1 MRKKILIQIDT
12 FPNTQDK
19 LEITRLC
26 IEKIK
31 LLGYPILLTS
41 HMYIPKSLTN
51 MVDYWFSDSLNIILP
66 DTGDVSFFETYLGDL
81 SFKFKIENIDKHS
94 SAVITSWMNGIDYAK
109 RHGWDYLLKLEYDAV
124 LTDKGL
130 ATLLYEIENIGEKQG
145 FFLVSGNYTSQK
157 FIYGKVDLLFSK
169 VYRKVES
176 AKEYLDWIDEY
187 NIPSGLR
194 RMAPV
199 FTTYLVSK
207 YSDFFKEIESSGDDG
222 YFEVKVPESF
232 RNAFPGFLQ
241 PLTGSDGR
249 FYLCSWG
256 MCGDWKCPYEI
267 VTQGGNLISQ
277 GSVSMF
283 SGNWSYTPVDITS
296 DDTYYL
302 KSEVNDLEFTLSDL
316 REKKFGEVIFSS

>member
-66 DTGDVSFFETYLGDL
+66 DTGDVSFFETYMGDL
-81 SFKFKIENIDKHS
+81 SFKFKIENIEKHS
-94 SAVITSWMNGIDYAK
+94 GAAITAWMNGIDYAK
-109 RHGWDYLLKLEYDAV
+109 RHGWEYLLKLEYDMI
-124 LTDKGL
+124 LTDGGL
-130 ATLLYEIENIGEKQG
+130 ASLLYELENIEDKLG
-145 FFLVSGNYTSQK
+145 FLLRSGYHTQQK
-157 FIYGKVDLLFSK
+157 CIFGQVDLLYSK
-169 VYRKVES
+169 VFRKVEN
-176 AKEYLDWIDEY
+176 AAEYLGWVDEFDV
-187 NIPSGLR
+187 PQGLR
-194 RMAPV
+194 RQAPV
-199 FTTYLVSK
+199 FTTYLLSK
-207 YSDFFKEIESSGDDG
+207 YSHLFKMIDCVDNDE
-222 YFEVKVPESF
+222 YFEVKKPENF
-232 RNAFPGFLQ
+232 RNHFPGFLQ
-241 PLTGSDGR
+241 PLTGNDGR

-256 MCGDWKCPYEI
+256 MCVDWKCPYEI

-283 SGNWSYTPVDITS
+283 SGNWSYTPVEITS

-316 REKKFGEVIFSS
+316 REKKFGEVIFNG